1 MRISPVAS
9 SCFFEKSWECFA
21 YKQDSLSQEICLVSC
36 LQQSTE
42 PAMQAVHAILLQ
54 DLKKSGFSLAS
65 QGEKEHTL
73 RLSEAMGIEQKMD
86 INLEGDY
93 IFVLW

>member
-1 MRISPVAS
+1 
-9 SCFFEKSWECFA
+9 
-21 YKQDSLSQEICLVSC
+21 
-36 LQQSTE
+36 
-42 PAMQAVHAILLQ
+42 MQAVHAILLQ